1 MLPKKIFLKDIIIIK
16 LIMVSFLLLIK
27 TSHSIEQYTAHGGP
41 VKGLAVSA
49 SNNLMASA
57 SFDYSVVI
65 WDLNPIKE
73 KLTLIGHDAAVNTV
87 KFSPNNDFLASGGD
101 DNNILLWALKDIN
114 NLNEEIQPIK
124 LGNHRGKIADLEFSN
139 NGRYLISAS
148 WDGTVGVWD
157 LKKRK
162 QINISKKASY

>member
-1 MLPKKIFLKDIIIIK
+1 M
-16 LIMVSFLLLIK
+16 
-27 TSHSIEQYTAHGGP
+27 
-41 VKGLAVSA
+41 
-49 SNNLMASA
+49 
-57 SFDYSVVI
+57 
-65 WDLNPIKE
+65 
-73 KLTLIGHDAAVNTV
+73 
-87 KFSPNNDFLASGGD
+87 SGGD
-101 DNNILLWALKDIN
+101 DNNVLLWSLNDIN

-162 QINISKKASY
+162 KLTHLLGIKGLFTQFNTQKIISIYIVQGMMVK